1 MRKFFL
7 LAVSVGL
14 LLLLTGC
21 QSAFSLSPAEV
32 QSVDAFT
39 GSVPAAAV
47 QKTVFRAEDIERLT
61 EAVNQI
67 KLLGSASQEDE
78 VAGGIGLHL
87 RFHLTDGTSVTISIG
102 GSGSLLRK
110 SGRLYSITPI
120 ACDVLWESLDYEEVP
135 VPESELPVVS

>member
-47 QKTVFRAEDIERLT
+47 QKTVSRAEDI
-61 EAVNQI
+61 NQI

-87 RFHLTDGTSVTISIG
+87 RFYLTDGASVTVSIG
-102 GSGSLLRK
+102 ENGSLLRK

-120 ACDVLWESLDYEEVP
+120 ACDILWESLDYEEVP

>member
-47 QKTVFRAEDIERLT
+47 QKTVSRAEDIKRLT

-87 RFHLTDGTSVTISIG
+87 RFYLTDGASVTVSIG
-102 GSGSLLRK
+102 ENGSLLRK

-120 ACDVLWESLDYEEVP
+120 ACDILWESLDYEEVP